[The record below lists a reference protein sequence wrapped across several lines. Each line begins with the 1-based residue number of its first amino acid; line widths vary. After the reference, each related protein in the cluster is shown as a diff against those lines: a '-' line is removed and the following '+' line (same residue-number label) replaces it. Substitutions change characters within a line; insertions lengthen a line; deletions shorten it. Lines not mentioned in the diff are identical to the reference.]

1 LDQTIPYF
9 DDKKNEAVLARVAQ
23 KCYLPANR
31 LLLELIRR
39 TGGKFMVSLSISG
52 VLLEQLEDKFPEVLR
67 SFKDLVDTGCC
78 ELISET
84 YYHSLASLY
93 SRQEFINQVE
103 KQNQTIKRLFNFQPR
118 FIRNTEL
125 VYNNYIA
132 ALAEN
137 LGFDGI
143 LAEGWDDIL
152 EWRSPNYLYKAKNS
166 NLFLLVRN
174 YKLSDDIG
182 FRFPIALGRSGP
194 LRRKNTANGLIY

>member
-1 LDQTIPYF
+1 
-9 DDKKNEAVLARVAQ
+9 
-23 KCYLPANR
+23 
-31 LLLELIRR
+31 
-39 TGGKFMVSLSISG
+39 
-52 VLLEQLEDKFPEVLR
+52 
-67 SFKDLVDTGCC
+67 
-78 ELISET
+78 LISET

-152 EWRSPNYLYKAKNS
+152 EWRSPNYLYKAK
-166 NLFLLVRN
+166 
-174 YKLSDDIG
+174 
-182 FRFPIALGRSGP
+182 
-194 LRRKNTANGLIY
+194 TAICFYW